1 MSDDLPEPFEEAVFY
16 EDEKLY
22 ASLANYPKV
31 KGHTVV
37 VWKDKVSDL
46 HLLSEHNYKHLMER
60 VDEVRNALMETLG
73 VKKVYLTYLDESEH
87 VHWHLIPRYN
97 QKGYD
102 VLEHDPSELKEF
114 SLASRIEQNLELEI

>member
-1 MSDDLPEPFEEAVFY
+1 MSDDLPEPFEQAIFY

-22 ASLANYPKV
+22 ACLANYPKT

-37 VWKDKVSDL
+37 VWKDEVSDL
-46 HLLSEHNYKHLMER
+46 HLLSKANYKHLMEC
-60 VDEVRNALMETLG
+60 VDEIRNVLIETLG
-73 VKKVYLTYLDESEH
+73 VEKVYLTYLDETEH

-102 VLEHDPSELKEF
+102 VLEHDPGKLEDF
-114 SLASRIEQNLELEI
+114 SLSDKLKQNLKLEI

>member
-1 MSDDLPEPFEEAVFY
+1 MSDKLPEPFEQAIFY

-22 ASLANYPKV
+22 ACLANYPKV

-37 VWKDKVSDL
+37 VWKDEVTDL
-46 HLLSEHNYKHLMER
+46 HLLAKKDYEHLMER
-60 VDEVRNALMETLG
+60 VDEVRNALMKTFN
-73 VKKVYLTYLDESEH
+73 VKKVYLTYLDETEH

-102 VLEHDPSELKEF
+102 VLEHDPGKLEDF
-114 SLASRIEQNLELEI
+114 SLSDKIKENLELTL